1 MNEQWR
7 IAHIDARE
15 ILDSRGNPTIET
27 TVTLTSGVQGTAS
40 VPSGASTGAHEAV
53 ELRDA
58 DPSRYSGKGVR
69 KAVEHVRTE
78 LNQTLKGWDVREQT
92 GLDRAMLELDGTENK
107 GRLGAN
113 AILSVSLAAARTAAL
128 AAGLPLYQ
136 YLGGVGRSR
145 MPLPMMNIL
154 NGGAH
159 AANNLEVQEFMVV
172 PVGAETFAQAL
183 HLCSRVFHTLK
194 STLAE
199 LGTPAQGVGD
209 EGGYA
214 PNLPSDEAAIEAIL
228 KAGEQAGY
236 RPGEDFCIALDCAA
250 SEWAGETGYVLT
262 KSGQALS
269 REALLERWQS
279 WASRYLICSIEDGA
293 GEEDW
298 AGWQTLTRQLGGQ
311 MQLVGDDLFVTN
323 PARLARGIQLGA
335 ANAVLI
341 KPNQIGT
348 LTETMETIALAQSA
362 GYGVVLSHRSG
373 ETCDP
378 FLADLAVA
386 AGCGQIK
393 AGAPSR
399 GERVAKY
406 NRLLAIE
413 RACPGLPFGAVS
425 SHWKTDG
432 KKGEKN
438 AP

>member
-27 TVTLTSGVQGTAS
+27 TVTLESGAKGTAS

-53 ELRDA
+53 ELRDG
-58 DPSRYSGKGVR
+58 DPKRYGGKGVR

-78 LNQTLKGWDVREQT
+78 LNQALKGWDVREQT
-92 GLDRAMLELDGTENK
+92 RLDRAMLELDGTENK

-113 AILSVSLAAARTAAL
+113 AILSVSLATARTAAL

-145 MPLPMMNIL
+145 LPLPMMNIL

-172 PVGAETFAQAL
+172 PVGVEDFVQAL
-183 HLCSRVFHTLK
+183 HLCSRIFHTLK

-279 WASRYLICSIEDGA
+279 WASRYPICSIEDGA

-298 AGWQTLTRQLGGQ
+298 TGWQTLTRQLGGQ

-413 RACPGLPFGAVS
+413 RACPGLPFGVVS
-425 SHWKTDG
+425 YHWKTDG
-432 KKGEKN
+432 KKDEKN

>member
-27 TVTLTSGVQGTAS
+27 TVTLEGGAQGTAS

-53 ELRDA
+53 ELRDG
-58 DPSRYSGKGVR
+58 DPRRYGGKGVR

-78 LNQTLKGWDVREQT
+78 LNQALKGWDVREQT

-183 HLCSRVFHTLK
+183 HLCSRIFHTLK
-194 STLAE
+194 ATLAE

-250 SEWAGETGYVLT
+250 SEWAGEKGYVLT
-262 KSGQALS
+262 KSGQALA

-279 WASRYLICSIEDGA
+279 WAGRYPICSIEDGA

-323 PARLARGIQLGA
+323 PARLAHGIQLGA

-373 ETCDP
+373 ETCDS

-413 RACPGLPFGAVS
+413 GACPGLPFGAVS
-425 SHWKTDG
+425 CHWKTDR
-432 KKGEKN
+432 KKSEKN

>member
-27 TVTLTSGVQGTAS
+27 TVTLTDGTQGTAS
-40 VPSGASTGAHEAV
+40 VPSGASTGAHETV
-53 ELRDA
+53 ELRDG
-58 DPSRYSGKGVR
+58 DPKRYGGKGVR

-78 LNQTLKGWDVREQT
+78 LNQALKGWDVREQT
-92 GLDRAMLELDGTENK
+92 SLDRAMLELDGTENK

-128 AAGLPLYQ
+128 VSGLPLYQ

-145 MPLPMMNIL
+145 LPLPMMNIL

-172 PVGAETFAQAL
+172 PVGVEDFVQAL
-183 HLCSRVFHTLK
+183 HLCSRIFHTLK

-279 WASRYLICSIEDGA
+279 WASRYPICSIEDGA

-298 AGWQTLTRQLGGQ
+298 TGWQTLTRQLGGQ

-413 RACPGLPFGAVS
+413 RACPGLPFGVVS
-425 SHWKTDG
+425 YHWKTDG
-432 KKGEKN
+432 KKDEKN

>member
-27 TVTLTSGVQGTAS
+27 TVTLESGAKGNAS

-53 ELRDA
+53 ELRDG
-58 DPSRYSGKGVR
+58 DPKRYGGKGVR

-78 LNQTLKGWDVREQT
+78 LNQALKGWDVREQT
-92 GLDRAMLELDGTENK
+92 SLDRAMLELDGTENK

-145 MPLPMMNIL
+145 LPLPMMNIL

-172 PVGAETFAQAL
+172 PVGVEDFVQAL
-183 HLCSRVFHTLK
+183 HLCSRIFHTLK

-279 WASRYLICSIEDGA
+279 WASRYPICSIEDGA

-298 AGWQTLTRQLGGQ
+298 TGWQTLTRQLGGQ

-413 RACPGLPFGAVS
+413 RACPGLPFGVVS
-425 SHWKTDG
+425 YHWKTDG
-432 KKGEKN
+432 KKDEKN

>member
-27 TVTLTSGVQGTAS
+27 TVTLAGGVQGTAS

-53 ELRDA
+53 ELRDG
-58 DPSRYSGKGVR
+58 DPRRYGGKGVR

-78 LNQTLKGWDVREQT
+78 LNQALKGWDVREQT
-92 GLDRAMLELDGTENK
+92 GLDRVMLELDGTENK

-172 PVGAETFAQAL
+172 PVGAWTFAQAL
-183 HLCSRVFHTLK
+183 HLCSRIFHTLK

-236 RPGEDFCIALDCAA
+236 RPGVDFCLALDCAA

-279 WASRYLICSIEDGA
+279 WASRYPICSIEDGA

-298 AGWQTLTRQLGGQ
+298 TGWQTLTRQLGGQ

-323 PARLARGIQLGA
+323 PARLARGIQQGA

-413 RACPGLPFGAVS
+413 RACPGLPFGVVS
-425 SHWKTDG
+425 YHWKTDG
-432 KKGEKN
+432 KKDEKN

>member
-27 TVTLTSGVQGTAS
+27 TVTLESGATGNAS

-53 ELRDA
+53 ELRDG
-58 DPSRYSGKGVR
+58 DPRRYGGKGVR
-69 KAVEHVRTE
+69 KAVEHVRTA
-78 LNQTLKGWDVREQT
+78 LNQALKGWDVREQT
-92 GLDRAMLELDGTENK
+92 SLDRAMLELDGTENK

-145 MPLPMMNIL
+145 LPLPMMNIL

-172 PVGAETFAQAL
+172 PVGAENFAQAL
-183 HLCSRVFHTLK
+183 HLCSRIFHTLK

-214 PNLPSDEAAIEAIL
+214 PNLASDEAAIEAIL

-279 WASRYLICSIEDGA
+279 WASRYPICSIEDGA

-298 AGWQTLTRQLGGQ
+298 TGWQTLT
-311 MQLVGDDLFVTN
+311 
-323 PARLARGIQLGA
+323 RLARGIQLGA

-413 RACPGLPFGAVS
+413 RACPGLPFGVVS
-425 SHWKTDG
+425 YHWKTDG
-432 KKGEKN
+432 KKDEKN

>member
-27 TVTLTSGVQGTAS
+27 TVTLESGAKGNAS

-53 ELRDA
+53 ELRDG
-58 DPSRYSGKGVR
+58 DPRRYGGKGVR
-69 KAVEHVRTE
+69 KAVEHVRTA
-78 LNQTLKGWDVREQT
+78 LNQALKGWDVREQT

-128 AAGLPLYQ
+128 VSGLPLYQ

-145 MPLPMMNIL
+145 LPLPMMNIL

-172 PVGAETFAQAL
+172 PVGVEDFVQAL
-183 HLCSRVFHTLK
+183 HLCSRIFHTLK

-279 WASRYLICSIEDGA
+279 WASRYPICSIEDGA

-298 AGWQTLTRQLGGQ
+298 TGWQTLTRQLGGQ

-413 RACPGLPFGAVS
+413 RACPGLPFGVVS
-425 SHWKTDG
+425 YHWKTDG
-432 KKGEKN
+432 KKDEKN

>member
-7 IAHIDARE
+7 IARIDARE
-15 ILDSRGNPTIET
+15 ILDSRGDPTIET
-27 TVTLTSGVQGTAS
+27 TVTLSSGVQGVAS

-53 ELRDA
+53 ELRDG
-58 DPSRYSGKGVR
+58 DLCRCSGKGVR

-78 LNQTLKGWDVREQT
+78 LNQALQGWDVREQT
-92 GLDRAMLELDGTENK
+92 SLDQAMIELDGTENK

-113 AILSVSLAAARTAAL
+113 AILSVSLAVARTAAL
-128 AAGLPLYQ
+128 AAELPLYQ

-145 MPLPMMNIL
+145 LPLPMMNIL

-159 AANNLEVQEFMVV
+159 AANNLEIQEFMVA
-172 PVGAETFAQAL
+172 PVGAKTFTQAL
-183 HLCSRVFHTLK
+183 YLCSNVFHTLR
-194 STLAE
+194 STLSA
-199 LGTPAQGVGD
+199 LGAPARGAGD

-214 PNLPSDEAAIEAIL
+214 PDLPSDEAAIEAIL

-236 RPGEDFCIALDCAA
+236 RPGEDFDIALDCAA
-250 SEWAGETGYVLT
+250 SEWAGKTGYVLT

-269 REALLERWQS
+269 QEALLERWQS
-279 WASRYLICSIEDGA
+279 WAGRYPICSIEDGI

-298 AGWQTLTRQLGGQ
+298 AGWQTLTRQLGDKL
-311 MQLVGDDLFVTN
+311 QLVGDDLFVTN
-323 PARLARGIQLGA
+323 PARLAYGIQQGA

-348 LTETMETIALAQSA
+348 LTETMEAVALAQSA

-413 RACPGLPFGAVS
+413 AAQQQLPFGPIS
-425 SHWKTDG
+425 CHW
-432 KKGEKN
+432 N
-438 AP
+438 

>member
-27 TVTLTSGVQGTAS
+27 TVTLESGAKGTAS

-53 ELRDA
+53 ELRDG
-58 DPSRYSGKGVR
+58 DPKRYGGKGVR

-78 LNQTLKGWDVREQT
+78 LNQALKGWDVREQT

-113 AILSVSLAAARTAAL
+113 AILSVSLAAARTGAL
-128 AAGLPLYQ
+128 AAGLPLYE

-172 PVGAETFAQAL
+172 PVGVEDFVQAL
-183 HLCSRVFHTLK
+183 HLCSRIFHTLK

-279 WASRYLICSIEDGA
+279 WASRYPICSIEDGA

-298 AGWQTLTRQLGGQ
+298 TGWQTLTRQLGGQ

-323 PARLARGIQLGA
+323 PARLAHGIQQGA

-373 ETCDP
+373 ETCDS

-413 RACPGLPFGAVS
+413 RACPGLPFGVVS
-425 SHWKTDG
+425 YHWKTDG
-432 KKGEKN
+432 KKDEKN

>member
-1 MNEQWR
+1 MKEQWR
-7 IAHIDARE
+7 IAQIDARE
-15 ILDSRGNPTIET
+15 ILDSRGNPTIEA
-27 TVTLTSGVQGTAS
+27 TVTLSSGVQGRAS

-53 ELRDA
+53 ELRDG

-78 LNQTLKGWDVREQT
+78 LNQALQGWDVRDQT
-92 GLDRAMLELDGTENK
+92 GLDQAMIDLDGTENK

-113 AILSVSLAAARTAAL
+113 AILSVSLASARTAAL

-136 YLGGVGRSR
+136 YLGGTGRER

-172 PVGAETFAQAL
+172 PVGAKSFTQAL
-183 HLCSRVFHTLK
+183 HLCSRMFHTLK
-194 STLAE
+194 TTLAE

-228 KAGEQAGY
+228 QAGKQAGY
-236 RPGEDFCIALDCAA
+236 EPGMDFCIALDCAA
-250 SEWAGETGYVLT
+250 SEWASGTEYVLS

-269 REALLERWQS
+269 LEALLDRWQS
-279 WASRYLICSIEDGA
+279 WVNRYPICSIEDGA

-298 AGWQTLTRQLGGQ
+298 TGWQTLTRQLGNQ
-311 MQLVGDDLFVTN
+311 TQLVGDDLFVTN
-323 PARLARGIQLGA
+323 PARLAQGIQQGV

-348 LTETMETIALAQSA
+348 LTETMETIALAHSA

-373 ETCDP
+373 ETCDS

-386 AGCGQIK
+386 VGCGQIK

-413 RACPGLPFGAVS
+413 EEQSRLPFGPIS
-425 SHWKTDG
+425 CR
-432 KKGEKN
+432 
-438 AP
+438 

>member
-27 TVTLTSGVQGTAS
+27 TVTLESGAKGTAS

-53 ELRDA
+53 ELRDG
-58 DPSRYSGKGVR
+58 DPRRYGGKGVR
-69 KAVEHVRTE
+69 KAVEHVRTA
-78 LNQTLKGWDVREQT
+78 LNQALKGWDVREQT

-113 AILSVSLAAARTAAL
+113 AILSVSLATARTAAL

-154 NGGAH
+154 NGGVH

-172 PVGAETFAQAL
+172 PVGVEDFVQAL
-183 HLCSRVFHTLK
+183 HLCSRIFHTLK

-279 WASRYLICSIEDGA
+279 WASRYPICSIEDGA

-298 AGWQTLTRQLGGQ
+298 TGWQTLTRQLGGQ

-373 ETCDP
+373 ETCDS

-413 RACPGLPFGAVS
+413 RACPGLPFGVVS
-425 SHWKTDG
+425 YHWKTDG
-432 KKGEKN
+432 KKDEKN

>member
-1 MNEQWR
+1 
-7 IAHIDARE
+7 
-15 ILDSRGNPTIET
+15 
-27 TVTLTSGVQGTAS
+27 
-40 VPSGASTGAHEAV
+40 
-53 ELRDA
+53 
-58 DPSRYSGKGVR
+58 
-69 KAVEHVRTE
+69 
-78 LNQTLKGWDVREQT
+78 
-92 GLDRAMLELDGTENK
+92 
-107 GRLGAN
+107 
-113 AILSVSLAAARTAAL
+113 
-128 AAGLPLYQ
+128 
-136 YLGGVGRSR
+136 

-183 HLCSRVFHTLK
+183 HLCSRIFHTLK
-194 STLAE
+194 ATLAE

-250 SEWAGETGYVLT
+250 SEWAGEKGYVLT

-279 WASRYLICSIEDGA
+279 WASRYPICSIEDGA

-298 AGWQTLTRQLGGQ
+298 TGWQTLTRQLGSQ

-323 PARLARGIQLGA
+323 PARLAHGIQLGA

-362 GYGVVLSHRSG
+362 GYGAVLSHRSG
-373 ETCDP
+373 ETCDS

-413 RACPGLPFGAVS
+413 GACLGLPFGPVS
-425 SHWKTDG
+425 CHWKTDG
-432 KKGEKN
+432 KKSEKN

>member
-27 TVTLTSGVQGTAS
+27 TVTLESGAQGTAS

-53 ELRDA
+53 ELRDG
-58 DPSRYSGKGVR
+58 DPRRYGGKGVR
-69 KAVEHVRTE
+69 KAVEYVRTE
-78 LNQTLKGWDVREQT
+78 LDQALKGWDVREQT
-92 GLDRAMLELDGTENK
+92 DLDRAMIQLDGTENK

-113 AILSVSLAAARTAAL
+113 AILSVSLAAARTAAQT
-128 AAGLPLYQ
+128 AGLPLYQ

-172 PVGAETFAQAL
+172 PVGAKTFAQAL
-183 HLCSRVFHTLK
+183 HLCSHIFHTLK

-236 RPGEDFCIALDCAA
+236 RPGEDFCLALDCAA
-250 SEWAGETGYVLT
+250 SEWASETGYTLT
-262 KSGQALS
+262 KSGQTLS

-279 WASRYLICSIEDGA
+279 WAGRYPICSIEDGA

-298 AGWQTLTRQLGGQ
+298 AGWQTLTRQLGDKI
-311 MQLVGDDLFVTN
+311 QLVGDDLFVTN
-323 PARLARGIQLGA
+323 PARLAHGIRQGA

-413 RACPGLPFGAVS
+413 AAQQLVPFGPVS
-425 SHWKTDG
+425 CHW
-432 KKGEKN
+432 N
-438 AP
+438 

>member
-27 TVTLTSGVQGTAS
+27 TVTLESGAKGNAS

-53 ELRDA
+53 ELRDG
-58 DPSRYSGKGVR
+58 DPKRYGGKGVR

-78 LNQTLKGWDVREQT
+78 LNQALKGWDVREQIS
-92 GLDRAMLELDGTENK
+92 LDRAMLELDGTENK

-128 AAGLPLYQ
+128 AAGLPLYE

-172 PVGAETFAQAL
+172 PVGVEDFVQAL
-183 HLCSRVFHTLK
+183 HLCSRIFHTLK

-279 WASRYLICSIEDGA
+279 WASRYPICSIEDGA

-298 AGWQTLTRQLGGQ
+298 TGWQTLTRQLGGQ

-413 RACPGLPFGAVS
+413 RACPGLPFGVVS
-425 SHWKTDG
+425 YHWKTDG
-432 KKGEKN
+432 KKDEKN

>member
-27 TVTLTSGVQGTAS
+27 TVTLESGAKGNAS

-53 ELRDA
+53 ELRDG
-58 DPSRYSGKGVR
+58 DPRRYGGKGVR

-78 LNQTLKGWDVREQT
+78 LNQALKGWDVREQT
-92 GLDRAMLELDGTENK
+92 SLDRAMLELDGTENK

-172 PVGAETFAQAL
+172 PVGVEDFVQAL
-183 HLCSRVFHTLK
+183 HLCSRIFHTLK

-236 RPGEDFCIALDCAA
+236 QPGEDFCIALDCAA

-279 WASRYLICSIEDGA
+279 WASRYPICSIEDGA

-298 AGWQTLTRQLGGQ
+298 TGWQTLTRQLGGQ

-413 RACPGLPFGAVS
+413 RACPGLPFGVVS
-425 SHWKTDG
+425 YHWKTDG
-432 KKGEKN
+432 KKDEKN

>member
-53 ELRDA
+53 ELRDG
-58 DPSRYSGKGVR
+58 DPKRYGGKGVR

-78 LNQTLKGWDVREQT
+78 LNQALKGWDVREQT

-145 MPLPMMNIL
+145 LPLPMMNIL

-172 PVGAETFAQAL
+172 PVGVEDFVQAL
-183 HLCSRVFHTLK
+183 HLCSRIFHTLK

-279 WASRYLICSIEDGA
+279 WASRYPICSIEDGA

-298 AGWQTLTRQLGGQ
+298 TGWQTLTRQLGGQ

-413 RACPGLPFGAVS
+413 RACPGLPFGVVS
-425 SHWKTDG
+425 YHWKTDG
-432 KKGEKN
+432 KKDEKN

>member
-1 MNEQWR
+1 
-7 IAHIDARE
+7 
-15 ILDSRGNPTIET
+15 
-27 TVTLTSGVQGTAS
+27 
-40 VPSGASTGAHEAV
+40 
-53 ELRDA
+53 
-58 DPSRYSGKGVR
+58 
-69 KAVEHVRTE
+69 
-78 LNQTLKGWDVREQT
+78 
-92 GLDRAMLELDGTENK
+92 
-107 GRLGAN
+107 
-113 AILSVSLAAARTAAL
+113 
-128 AAGLPLYQ
+128 
-136 YLGGVGRSR
+136 

-183 HLCSRVFHTLK
+183 HLCSRIFHTLK
-194 STLAE
+194 ATLAE

-279 WASRYLICSIEDGA
+279 WASRYPICSIEDGA

-298 AGWQTLTRQLGGQ
+298 TGWQTLTRQLGSQ

-323 PARLARGIQLGA
+323 PARLAHGIQLGT

-373 ETCDP
+373 ETCDS

-413 RACPGLPFGAVS
+413 GACPGLPFGAVS
-425 SHWKTDG
+425 CHWKTDG
-432 KKGEKN
+432 KKSEKN

>member
-27 TVTLTSGVQGTAS
+27 TVTLESGAKGTAS

-53 ELRDA
+53 ELRDG
-58 DPSRYSGKGVR
+58 DPKRYGGKGVR

-78 LNQTLKGWDVREQT
+78 LNQALKGWDVREQT

-128 AAGLPLYQ
+128 AAGLPLYE

-172 PVGAETFAQAL
+172 PVGVEDFVQAL
-183 HLCSRVFHTLK
+183 HLCSRIFHTLK

-236 RPGEDFCIALDCAA
+236 RPGEDYCIALDCAA

-279 WASRYLICSIEDGA
+279 WASRYPICSIEDGA

-298 AGWQTLTRQLGGQ
+298 TGWQTLTRQLGGQ

-323 PARLARGIQLGA
+323 PARLAHGIQQGA

-373 ETCDP
+373 ETCDS

-413 RACPGLPFGAVS
+413 RACPGLPFGVVS
-425 SHWKTDG
+425 YHW
-432 KKGEKN
+432 
-438 AP
+438 

>member
-27 TVTLTSGVQGTAS
+27 TVTLESGAKGTAS

-53 ELRDA
+53 ELRDG
-58 DPSRYSGKGVR
+58 DPKRYGGKGVR

-78 LNQTLKGWDVREQT
+78 LNQALKGWDVREQT

-145 MPLPMMNIL
+145 LPLPMMNIL

-172 PVGAETFAQAL
+172 PVGVEDFVQAL
-183 HLCSRVFHTLK
+183 HLCSRIFHTLK

-279 WASRYLICSIEDGA
+279 WASRYPICSIEDGA

-298 AGWQTLTRQLGGQ
+298 TGWQTLTRQLGGQ

-413 RACPGLPFGAVS
+413 RACPGLPFGVVS
-425 SHWKTDG
+425 YHWKTDG
-432 KKGEKN
+432 KKDEKN

>member
-27 TVTLTSGVQGTAS
+27 TVTLESGAKGNAS

-53 ELRDA
+53 ELRDG
-58 DPSRYSGKGVR
+58 DPKRYGGKGVR

-78 LNQTLKGWDVREQT
+78 LNQALKGWDVREQIS
-92 GLDRAMLELDGTENK
+92 LDRAMLELDGTENK

-128 AAGLPLYQ
+128 AAGLPLYE

-172 PVGAETFAQAL
+172 PVGVEDFVQAL
-183 HLCSRVFHTLK
+183 HLCSRIFHTLK

-279 WASRYLICSIEDGA
+279 WASRYPICSIEDGA

-298 AGWQTLTRQLGGQ
+298 TGWQTLTRQLGGQ

-413 RACPGLPFGAVS
+413 RACPGLPFGVVS
-425 SHWKTDG
+425 CHWKTDG
-432 KKGEKN
+432 KKDEKN

>member
-27 TVTLTSGVQGTAS
+27 TVTLESGAKGTAS

-53 ELRDA
+53 ELRDG
-58 DPSRYSGKGVR
+58 DPKRYGGKGVR

-78 LNQTLKGWDVREQT
+78 LNQALKGWDVREQT

-145 MPLPMMNIL
+145 LPLPMMNIL

-172 PVGAETFAQAL
+172 PVGVEDFVQAL
-183 HLCSRVFHTLK
+183 HLCSRIFHTLK

-214 PNLPSDEAAIEAIL
+214 PNLASDEAAIEAIL

-279 WASRYLICSIEDGA
+279 WASRYPICSIEDGA

-298 AGWQTLTRQLGGQ
+298 TGWQTLTRQLGGQ

-413 RACPGLPFGAVS
+413 RACPGLPFGVVS
-425 SHWKTDG
+425 YHWKTDG
-432 KKGEKN
+432 KKDEKN

>member
-27 TVTLTSGVQGTAS
+27 TVTLTGGVQGTAS

-53 ELRDA
+53 ELRDG
-58 DPSRYSGKGVR
+58 DPRRYGGKGGR

-78 LNQTLKGWDVREQT
+78 LNQALKGWDVREQT
-92 GLDRAMLELDGTENK
+92 SLDRAMLELDGTENK

-128 AAGLPLYQ
+128 AAGLPLYE

-172 PVGAETFAQAL
+172 PVGVEDFAQAL
-183 HLCSRVFHTLK
+183 HLCSRIFHTLK

-214 PNLPSDEAAIEAIL
+214 PNLASDEAAIEAIL

-279 WASRYLICSIEDGA
+279 WASRYPICSIEDGA

-298 AGWQTLTRQLGGQ
+298 TGWQTLTRQLGGQ

-373 ETCDP
+373 ETCDS

-413 RACPGLPFGAVS
+413 RACPGLPFGVVS
-425 SHWKTDG
+425 YHWKTDG
-432 KKGEKN
+432 KKDEKN

>member
-1 MNEQWR
+1 
-7 IAHIDARE
+7 
-15 ILDSRGNPTIET
+15 
-27 TVTLTSGVQGTAS
+27 
-40 VPSGASTGAHEAV
+40 
-53 ELRDA
+53 
-58 DPSRYSGKGVR
+58 
-69 KAVEHVRTE
+69 
-78 LNQTLKGWDVREQT
+78 
-92 GLDRAMLELDGTENK
+92 
-107 GRLGAN
+107 
-113 AILSVSLAAARTAAL
+113 
-128 AAGLPLYQ
+128 
-136 YLGGVGRSR
+136 

-183 HLCSRVFHTLK
+183 HLCSRIFHTLK
-194 STLAE
+194 ATLAE

-250 SEWAGETGYVLT
+250 SEWAGEKGYVLT

-279 WASRYLICSIEDGA
+279 WASRYPICSIEDGA

-298 AGWQTLTRQLGGQ
+298 TGWQTLTRQLGSQ

-323 PARLARGIQLGA
+323 PARLAHGIQLGA

-362 GYGVVLSHRSG
+362 GYGAVLSHRSG
-373 ETCDP
+373 ETCDS

-386 AGCGQIK
+386 AGCGRSRPVRP
-393 AGAPSR
+393 AEGNGWPSTT
-399 GERVAKY
+399 GCWPSKERVLGCPLGRFPVTGKRTEKRAKKMP
-406 NRLLAIE
+406 RE
-413 RACPGLPFGAVS
+413 GA
-425 SHWKTDG
+425 
-432 KKGEKN
+432 
-438 AP
+438 

>member
-27 TVTLTSGVQGTAS
+27 TVTLESGAKGTAS

-53 ELRDA
+53 ELRDG
-58 DPSRYSGKGVR
+58 DPRRYGGKGVR

-78 LNQTLKGWDVREQT
+78 LNQALKGWDVREQIS
-92 GLDRAMLELDGTENK
+92 LDRAMLELDGTENK

-145 MPLPMMNIL
+145 LPLPMMNIL

-172 PVGAETFAQAL
+172 PVGVEDFVQAL
-183 HLCSRVFHTLK
+183 HLCSRIFHTLK

-279 WASRYLICSIEDGA
+279 WASRYPICSIEDGA

-298 AGWQTLTRQLGGQ
+298 TGWQTLTRQLGGQ

-413 RACPGLPFGAVS
+413 RACPGLPFGVVS
-425 SHWKTDG
+425 YHWKTDG
-432 KKGEKN
+432 KKDEKN

>member
-1 MNEQWR
+1 MKEQWR
-7 IAHIDARE
+7 IAQIDARE
-15 ILDSRGNPTIET
+15 MLDSRGNPTIET
-27 TVTLTSGVQGTAS
+27 TVTLSSGIQGRAS

-53 ELRDA
+53 ELRDG

-78 LNQTLKGWDVREQT
+78 LSQTLQGWDVRDQM
-92 GLDRAMLELDGTENK
+92 GLDRAMIDLDGTENK

-113 AILSVSLAAARTAAL
+113 AILSVSLAAARTGAL

-136 YLGGVGRSR
+136 YLGGTGRER

-172 PVGAETFAQAL
+172 PVGAKNFAQAL
-183 HLCSRVFHTLK
+183 HLCSRIFHTLK

-228 KAGEQAGY
+228 QAGKQAGCK
-236 RPGEDFCIALDCAA
+236 PGVDFSIALDCAA
-250 SEWAGETGYVLT
+250 SEWASGAAYVLT
-262 KSGQALS
+262 KSGQTLS

-279 WASRYLICSIEDGA
+279 WANRYPICSIEDGA

-298 AGWQTLTRQLGGQ
+298 TGWQTLTRQLGNET
-311 MQLVGDDLFVTN
+311 QLVGDDLFVTN
-323 PARLARGIQLGA
+323 PARLAKGIQLGA

-413 RACPGLPFGAVS
+413 AERPQLPFGPIS
-425 SHWKTDG
+425 CRW
-432 KKGEKN
+432 N
-438 AP
+438 

>member
-1 MNEQWR
+1 MNEPWR

-27 TVTLTSGVQGTAS
+27 TVTLESGAKGNAS

-53 ELRDA
+53 ELRDG
-58 DPSRYSGKGVR
+58 DPRRYGGKGVR

-78 LNQTLKGWDVREQT
+78 LNQALKGWDVREQT
-92 GLDRAMLELDGTENK
+92 SLDRAMLELDGTENK

-172 PVGAETFAQAL
+172 PVGVEDFVQAL
-183 HLCSRVFHTLK
+183 HLCSRIFHTLK

-236 RPGEDFCIALDCAA
+236 QPGEDFCIALDCAA

-279 WASRYLICSIEDGA
+279 WASRYPICSIEDGA

-298 AGWQTLTRQLGGQ
+298 TGWQTLTRQLGGQ

-413 RACPGLPFGAVS
+413 RACPGLPFGVVS
-425 SHWKTDG
+425 YHWKTDG
-432 KKGEKN
+432 KKDEKN